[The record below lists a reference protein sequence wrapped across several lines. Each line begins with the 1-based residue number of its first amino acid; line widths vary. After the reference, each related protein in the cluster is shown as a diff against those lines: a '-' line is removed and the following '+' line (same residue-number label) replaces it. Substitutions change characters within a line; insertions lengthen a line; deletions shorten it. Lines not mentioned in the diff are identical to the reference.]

1 MPTFYIDDTHQCEV
15 HWFYEIEAESE
26 DEAMEQFYEEQGDSI
41 GHYVGDANSF
51 CDSTT
56 EIVVLPDYRLNWAKD
71 RTVNATPDLLAALIE
86 LRADW
91 DTLTRQDYAEGNE
104 DVIKL
109 ARQVDDAIV
118 KATENHQP
126 EN

>member
-1 MPTFYIDDTHQCEV
+1 MPTFYLDDLRQCEV
-15 HWFYEIEAESE
+15 HWFYEIEAENE
-26 DEAMEQFYEEQGDSI
+26 DEAFKQFREDQGTSI

-56 EIVVLPDYRLNWAKD
+56 FAVAPDDFRLNWAKD